1 MPLCNTDPTVWG
13 CRITAW
19 DERGDR
25 HGSAAA
31 QTARGPASLGVLCVK
46 GHYAILQMQIGV
58 FEIQFSFP
66 TRADTSMKRA
76 DVRHVNQSL
85 SLTVA
90 HRGSE
95 LQCPTVEQMGVSM
108 APRGNWKGYLK
119 LSLVS
124 CAIALYPATSETTR
138 VRFNTINRKTGNRVK
153 RQFID
158 PETDEVV
165 DTEDQIKG
173 YAVGKNNFITVE
185 DEELDAIKIEST
197 RTIDIDSFV
206 PQKEIDPGYFDAPYY
221 IAPEDKVSQ
230 EAFAVIRDAM
240 RDKKVVGIG
249 RVVLARRER
258 PIMLEPYGRGI
269 RAMTLRYASEVRDA
283 AAYFE
288 DIPDIKLPAEM
299 KELAEVIIDRKA
311 AHFDPAKFEDRYE
324 NAVIDLLKTK
334 EAGLPP
340 PAQKPEPRPHNV
352 INIMDA
358 LRKSIEA
365 EKVAPSRAV
374 EVAEKRKA
382 PSKARRSAKSQA
394 PAKKRSSR
402 KG

>member
-1 MPLCNTDPTVWG
+1 
-13 CRITAW
+13 
-19 DERGDR
+19 
-25 HGSAAA
+25 
-31 QTARGPASLGVLCVK
+31 
-46 GHYAILQMQIGV
+46 
-58 FEIQFSFP
+58 
-66 TRADTSMKRA
+66 
-76 DVRHVNQSL
+76 
-85 SLTVA
+85 
-90 HRGSE
+90 
-95 LQCPTVEQMGVSM
+95 M
-108 APRGNWKGYLK
+108 APRANWKGYLK

-158 PETDEVV
+158 PETEDVV
-165 DTEDQIKG
+165 DTENQVKG
-173 YAVGKNNFITVE
+173 YAVGKDNFITVE
-185 DEELDAIKIEST
+185 DKELDTIKIEST

-206 PQKEIDPGYFDAPYY
+206 PRKEIDAGHFDAPYY

-240 RDKKVVGIG
+240 RDKEVVGIG

-258 PIMLEPYGRGI
+258 PIMLEPYDKGI

-299 KELAEVIIDRKA
+299 KELAEVIIDRKTG
-311 AHFDPAKFEDRYE
+311 HFEPAKFQDRYE
-324 NAVIDLLKTK
+324 NAMIDLLKSK

-340 PAQKPEPRPHNV
+340 PAEKPEPRPHNV

-365 EKVAPSRAV
+365 EKAAPSRAV
-374 EVAEKRKA
+374 GSAQKPKA
-382 PSKARRSAKSQA
+382 ASRGRGSGKSQA
-394 PAKKRSSR
+394 PTKRRPAR

>member
-1 MPLCNTDPTVWG
+1 
-13 CRITAW
+13 
-19 DERGDR
+19 
-25 HGSAAA
+25 
-31 QTARGPASLGVLCVK
+31 
-46 GHYAILQMQIGV
+46 
-58 FEIQFSFP
+58 
-66 TRADTSMKRA
+66 
-76 DVRHVNQSL
+76 
-85 SLTVA
+85 
-90 HRGSE
+90 
-95 LQCPTVEQMGVSM
+95 M
-108 APRGNWKGYLK
+108 APRANWKGYLK

-158 PETDEVV
+158 PETEDVV
-165 DTEDQIKG
+165 DTEDQVKG

-185 DEELDAIKIEST
+185 DQELDAIKIEST

-206 PQKEIDPGYFDAPYY
+206 PRKEIDPAYFDAPYY

-240 RDKKVVGIG
+240 RDKEVVGVG

-258 PIMLEPYGRGI
+258 PILLEPYDKGI
-269 RAMTLRYASEVRDA
+269 RAMTLRYASEVRA
-283 AAYFE
+283 ASAYFE
-288 DIPDIKLPAEM
+288 DIPDIKIPAEM
-299 KELAEVIIDRKA
+299 KELAEVIIDRKTG
-311 AHFDPAKFEDRYE
+311 HFEPVKFEDRYE

-340 PAQKPEPRPHNV
+340 PAEKPEPRPHNV

-358 LRKSIEA
+358 LRRSIEA
-365 EKVAPSRAV
+365 EKAAPARAV
-374 EVAEKRKA
+374 AVAEKRKA
-382 PSKARRSAKSQA
+382 PSKARVTGKSQV
-394 PAKKRSSR
+394 PIKRRSPR